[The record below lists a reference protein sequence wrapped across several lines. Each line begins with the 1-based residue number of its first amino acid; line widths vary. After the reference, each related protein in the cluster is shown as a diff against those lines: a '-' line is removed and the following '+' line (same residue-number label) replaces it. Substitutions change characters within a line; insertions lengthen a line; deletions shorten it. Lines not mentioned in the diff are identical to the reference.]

1 MSKQSPVFDLGLGD
15 GDESTDKEKSLDGF
29 TAEEKAFIKGVRQK
43 KKKSKK
49 IRITVDLDPE
59 DHHLLKVLAIRKQS
73 TIGAEGHEA
82 IKAWLEGPQQV
93 EAIKTGFGAKVTRDI

>member
-1 MSKQSPVFDLGLGD
+1 MSKQPPVFDLGLGD
-15 GDESTDKEKSLDGF
+15 GDDSTDKQKSLDGF
-29 TAEEKAFIKGVRQK
+29 TPEERAFIKGGRK
-43 KKKSKK
+43 KPKSKK

-82 IKAWLEGPQQV
+82 IKAWLESPEQV
-93 EAIKTGFGAKVTRDI
+93 RAIRTGFGARVTRGMN